1 VYFLQHFSV
10 PFQIFSGVEWQQAS
24 LLKFSRGSDHQVFSS
39 SDYVAFMQLLP
50 RVLVRQ

>member
-1 VYFLQHFSV
+1 VHFLQHFSV

-24 LLKFSRGSDHQVFSS
+24 LLKFSRGSYHQVFSS